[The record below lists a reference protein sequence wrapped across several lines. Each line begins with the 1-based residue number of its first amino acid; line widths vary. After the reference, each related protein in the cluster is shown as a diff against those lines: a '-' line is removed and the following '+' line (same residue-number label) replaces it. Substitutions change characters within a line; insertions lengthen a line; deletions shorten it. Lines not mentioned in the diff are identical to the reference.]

1 MIRAVVVDDEPLSR
15 QAVRQM
21 CARHR
26 DVTVVAECR
35 NGAEAAGV
43 LRHSTVDVVFLDV
56 RMPGLTGLELA
67 RGRRGAQLTELPL
80 IVFVTAYD
88 QYALPAFDTAA
99 IDYLT
104 KPLNPVRFEAALER
118 VRHQLALMTPSSTE
132 SSPEPAF
139 VRDLVARYRDR
150 DLLLRVD
157 SIEYIAA
164 DDVYAEVHTDAG
176 VHLVR
181 QTLDLLETRLDP
193 STFVRV
199 HRSFIVHVD
208 AVVSV
213 RRVRH
218 GGKTLLLRS
227 GAEVPV
233 SRRRRGAIE
242 RVIRQA
248 TNANTVADR

>member
-1 MIRAVVVDDEPLSR
+1 MIRAVVVDDEPVSR

-26 DVTVVAECR
+26 DVSVVAECR
-35 NGAEAAGV
+35 NGIEVAGV
-43 LRHSTVDVVFLDV
+43 LRHSTVDLVFLDV
-56 RMPGLTGLELA
+56 RMPGLSGLDIA
-67 RGRRGAQLTELPL
+67 RGRRGGPLRELPL

-104 KPLNPVRFEAALER
+104 KPLNPARFEVALDR
-118 VRHQLALMTPSSTE
+118 VRRQLALMSRLSEPRCE
-132 SSPEPAF
+132 PEF
-139 VRDLVARYRDR
+139 VRHLVARVRDR
-150 DLLLRVD
+150 DLLLPVE

-164 DDVYAEVHTDAG
+164 DDVYAEVHSQAG

-181 QTLDLLETRLDP
+181 QSLDLLETRLDP
-193 STFVRV
+193 AVFVRV

-208 AVVSV
+208 YVTAV
-213 RRVRH
+213 RRIGH
-218 GGKTLLLRS
+218 GGRTLVMRS

-233 SRRRRGAIE
+233 SRRRSAAIE
-242 RVIRQA
+242 RLYRLRYVQPRPISAR
-248 TNANTVADR
+248 